1 MLSIVH
7 LLRYKNND
15 RLHFI
20 MTKCLEYQFKYLTR
34 QLLTK
39 INKFWALIKPSMFT
53 PCYRK
58 TACWRTVCCWPRW
71 GPMSIGDQSNNHH
84 GLSVFNHILQKNQ
97 FTIPSW
103 ASVFICWS
111 SKFKTSRRIFLVSWP
126 RAGGADLGSLTL
138 VENLTALPTWDQY
151 YKTDFAVTQLT
162 YHYG

>member
-53 PCYRK
+53 SCYRK

-84 GLSVFNHILQKNQ
+84 GLSVFNYILQKNH

-111 SKFKTSRRIFLVSWP
+111 SKFKLCGEYFWCLGQGLAGLIWARWRWTKTWRRCPPAINTIKLI
-126 RAGGADLGSLTL
+126 
-138 VENLTALPTWDQY
+138 LP
-151 YKTDFAVTQLT
+151 
-162 YHYG
+162 